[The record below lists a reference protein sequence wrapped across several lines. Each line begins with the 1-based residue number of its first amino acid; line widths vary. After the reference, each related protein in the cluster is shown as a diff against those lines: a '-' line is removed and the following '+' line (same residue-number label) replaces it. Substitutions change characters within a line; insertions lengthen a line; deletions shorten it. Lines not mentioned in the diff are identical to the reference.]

1 MHERPMPIVTMRAK
15 LTDSDIRTLIKGP
28 TEDERAHAAHKI
40 CRCIDEAELSP
51 EERAHAESILAIM
64 AQDAAVLVRRALSVA
79 LKNSPRLPREIAN
92 ALARDIESIALPV
105 ILNSPV
111 LTDGDLVE
119 IIRSCPPSKQVAVA
133 GRETLSPIV
142 TGALVHFAVP
152 EAVERALA
160 NDNAIFDDEGLNTA
174 LQRFPDISSIT
185 AAMVRRN
192 TLPVSVTEK
201 LVSMVTGELFDHLVN
216 NHELPP
222 QIAID
227 LAIGARERATI
238 DIVEQAARQRDLPRF
253 VKQLNLNGRL
263 SPSLLMRGL
272 CLGHIEFV
280 EHAMAELAGMAHQ
293 RMWLL
298 MHDSGPLGLKA
309 AFDRSGLPPRLFAS
323 FRAAVEVYHSIE
335 RESAAPDRIT
345 FRKRML
351 ERTLTLFQS
360 VPRDDLDY
368 LLEKLD
374 ASGLEPERVA
384 AL

>member
-1 MHERPMPIVTMRAK
+1 MPIVTMRAN

-28 TEDERAHAAHKI
+28 TEDDRAHAAHKI
-40 CRCIDEAELSP
+40 CRCIEEAELSP

-79 LKNSPRLPREIAN
+79 LKNSPKLPRDIAN
-92 ALARDIESIALPV
+92 RLARDVDSIALPI

-111 LTDGDLVE
+111 LTDSDLVE
-119 IIRSCPPSKQVAVA
+119 IVRSCPPAKQIAVA
-133 GRETLSPIV
+133 GRESLSATV

-160 NDNAIFDDEGLNTA
+160 NDNAQFDDEGLETA
-174 LQRFPDISSIT
+174 LARFADVSSIT

-192 TLPVSVTEK
+192 TLPVGVTEK

-238 DIVEQAARQRDLPRF
+238 DIVEQAARQKNLSRF
-253 VKQLNLNGRL
+253 VQQLNLNGRL
-263 SPSLLMRGL
+263 TPSLLMRGL

-280 EHAMAELAGMAHQ
+280 EHAMAELGGLAHH

-309 AFDRSGLPPRLFAS
+309 AFDRAGLPPRLFPS

-335 RESAAPDRIT
+335 REGVAQDRIT

-374 ASGLEPERVA
+374 ASALQPERAA